1 MQDAK
6 SIIEKVRR
14 IEIKTRRLSDQLFAG
29 EYHSSFKGRGMS
41 FAEVRPYQSGD
52 EVRSIDWNV
61 TARKRAPYI
70 KVFEEEREL
79 TLNLVVDISTSMRF
93 GTAERTKAEQLAE
106 IAATLAFSAVGN
118 NDKIGLV
125 LFAGDVE
132 KVIPPGKGRR
142 HVMRIIKTIL
152 ETEATHPGSNVEAAM
167 NHLLKVQKR
176 HSIVFV
182 LSDFLNTAP
191 DKNYRIAAKRYDL
204 CTLALYDQK
213 EWTLPKVGLLPMKD
227 LESGRVQWVNT
238 SSGRF
243 ERELAKRQGQH
254 LAQLEQWSKVAGA
267 GFIPLD
273 STADFVPPLLQFMKS
288 KGR

>member
-79 TLNLVVDISTSMRF
+79 TLNLVVDISASMRF